1 MTMGVEELEA
11 LWKIYNNEALVKP
24 DYHLD
29 ILIIDLSHVAIVKF
43 PLDVP
48 ELVQASCIKLIVNS
62 LLNDELPVY
71 DTIELMVDLLEE
83 EYKICMVID
92 YHAMIRYIETI
103 EPIIHK
109 CVDKYINRDEVVM
122 LAKGDVVEL
131 ENKEKC
137 IWLSDIHSVLQ
148 GDRCMLNTIFKVY
161 TKRGTL

>member
-29 ILIIDLSHVAIVKF
+29 VVIIDLSHVGIIKF
-43 PLDVP
+43 PLDIP
-48 ELVQASCIKLIVNS
+48 ELVQASCIKHIVNS

-83 EYKICMVID
+83 EYKISMVID

-103 EPIIHK
+103 EPIIYKH
-109 CVDKYINRDEVVM
+109 VDKYINREDVVM
-122 LAKGDVVEL
+122 LAKGDTVEL
-131 ENKEKC
+131 EDKDSC
-137 IWLSDIHSVLQ
+137 VWLSDIHSVLQ
-148 GDRCMLNTIFKVY
+148 GDRSMLNCIFKIY
-161 TKRGTL
+161 TKRGIV